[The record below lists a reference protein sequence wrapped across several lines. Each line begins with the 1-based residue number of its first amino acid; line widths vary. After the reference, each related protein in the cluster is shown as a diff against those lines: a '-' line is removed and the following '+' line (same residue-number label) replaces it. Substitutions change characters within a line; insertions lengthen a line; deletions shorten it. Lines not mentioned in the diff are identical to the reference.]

1 MKCAFLF
8 VGRRCFFGTN
18 DEVLLMQVI
27 TQIGQLKQIVHA
39 AKRAGKTVGLVP
51 TMGYLHEGH
60 LTLMRRARQEQGLV
74 IATLFVNPLQFGPQ
88 EDYADYPRD
97 LARDCELAESTGI
110 DVLFAPSVD
119 EMYPAGNGRTLTFVD
134 VEKIT
139 DSLCGASRPGHF
151 RGVATVVTK
160 LFNIAE
166 ADVAYFGQKDAQQ
179 VAVIRRMAEDL
190 NMNVKI
196 VAVPIVREPDGLAMS
211 SRNKYLAPAQRQAAL
226 VLSRSLA
233 RAASMLATGERD
245 SALILTAVREMIAQ
259 EPLAEIDYVSLVDPV
274 TMESLGQVETRALVA
289 LAVKFGRTRLIDNM
303 LWEGI

>member
-1 MKCAFLF
+1 
-8 VGRRCFFGTN
+8 
-18 DEVLLMQVI
+18 MQVI
-27 TQIGQLKQIVHA
+27 THIEELKQKIHDA
-39 AKRAGKTVGLVP
+39 RTLGKTIGVVP

-60 LTLMRRARQEQGLV
+60 LTLMRQARREQGFV

-110 DVLFAPSVD
+110 DVLFAPAVD
-119 EMYPAGNGRTLTFVD
+119 EMYPAGNGKTLTFVD

-139 DSLCGASRPGHF
+139 ASLCGASRPGHF

-196 VAVPIVREPDGLAMS
+196 VAVPIVRESDGLAMS
-211 SRNKYLAPAQRQAAL
+211 SRNKYLDSAQRQAAL
-226 VLSRSLA
+226 VLSRSLE
-233 RAASMLATGERD
+233 RAATLLAVGERD
-245 SALILTAVREMIAQ
+245 SSLIVATVRDLISQ
-259 EPLAEIDYVSLVDPV
+259 EPLAEIDYVSLVDPL
-274 TMESLGQVETRALVA
+274 TMEALDRVETRALLA
-289 LAVKFGRTRLIDNM
+289 LAVKFGKTRLIDNM
-303 LWEGI
+303 LWEGK

>member
-1 MKCAFLF
+1 
-8 VGRRCFFGTN
+8 
-18 DEVLLMQVI
+18 MQVI
-27 TQIGQLKQIVHA
+27 KQIEQLKQVVRDV
-39 AKRAGKTVGLVP
+39 KRQGKTVGLVP

-110 DVLFAPSVD
+110 DVLFAPAVD
-119 EMYPAGNGRTLTFVD
+119 EMYPAGNGKTLTFVD

-139 DSLCGASRPGHF
+139 ASLCGASRPGHF

-196 VAVPIVREPDGLAMS
+196 VAVPIVRESDGLAMS
-211 SRNKYLAPAQRQAAL
+211 SRNKYLDSAQRQAAL
-226 VLSRSLA
+226 VLSRSLE
-233 RAASMLATGERD
+233 RAASLLAAGERD
-245 SALILTAVREMIAQ
+245 SSLIVATVRDLISQ
-259 EPLAEIDYVSLVDPV
+259 EPLAEIDYVSLVDPL
-274 TMESLGQVETRALVA
+274 TMEALDRVETRALLA
-289 LAVKFGRTRLIDNM
+289 LAVKFGKTRLIDNM
-303 LWEGI
+303 LWEGK

>member
-1 MKCAFLF
+1 
-8 VGRRCFFGTN
+8 
-18 DEVLLMQVI
+18 MQVI
-27 TQIGQLKQIVHA
+27 KQIEQLKQVVRD
-39 AKRAGKTVGLVP
+39 AKRQGKTVGLVP

-110 DVLFAPSVD
+110 DVLFAPAVD
-119 EMYPAGNGRTLTFVD
+119 EMYPAGNGKTLTFVD
-134 VEKIT
+134 VQKIT
-139 DSLCGASRPGHF
+139 ASLCGASRPGHF

-196 VAVPIVREPDGLAMS
+196 VAVPIVRESDGLAMS
-211 SRNKYLAPAQRQAAL
+211 SRNKYLDSAQRQAAL
-226 VLSRSLA
+226 VLSRSLE
-233 RAASMLATGERD
+233 RAATLLATGERD
-245 SALILTAVREMIAQ
+245 SSLIVATVRDLISQ
-259 EPLAEIDYVSLVDPV
+259 EPLAEIDYVSLVDPL
-274 TMESLGQVETRALVA
+274 TMEALDRVEARALLA
-289 LAVKFGRTRLIDNM
+289 LAVKFGKTRLIDNM
-303 LWEGI
+303 LWEGK

>member
-1 MKCAFLF
+1 
-8 VGRRCFFGTN
+8 
-18 DEVLLMQVI
+18 MQVI
-27 TQIGQLKQIVHA
+27 KQIEQLKQVVRD
-39 AKRAGKTVGLVP
+39 AKRQGKTVGLVP

-110 DVLFAPSVD
+110 DVLFAPAVD
-119 EMYPAGNGRTLTFVD
+119 EMYPAGNGKTLTFVD

-139 DSLCGASRPGHF
+139 ASLCGASRPGHF

-196 VAVPIVREPDGLAMS
+196 VAVPIVRESDGLAMS
-211 SRNKYLAPAQRQAAL
+211 SRNKYLDSAQRQAAL
-226 VLSRSLA
+226 VLSRSLE
-233 RAASMLATGERD
+233 RASALLAAGERD
-245 SALILTAVREMIAQ
+245 SSLIVATVRDLISQ
-259 EPLAEIDYVSLVDPV
+259 EPLAEIDYVSLVDPL
-274 TMESLGQVETRALVA
+274 TMEALDRVETRALLA
-289 LAVKFGRTRLIDNM
+289 LAVKFGKTRLIDNM
-303 LWEGI
+303 LWEGK

>member
-1 MKCAFLF
+1 
-8 VGRRCFFGTN
+8 
-18 DEVLLMQVI
+18 MQVI
-27 TQIGQLKQIVHA
+27 KQIEQLKQVVRD
-39 AKRAGKTVGLVP
+39 AKRQGKTVGLVP

-110 DVLFAPSVD
+110 DVLFAPAVD
-119 EMYPAGNGRTLTFVD
+119 EMYPAGNGKTLTFVD

-139 DSLCGASRPGHF
+139 ASLCGASRPGHF

-179 VAVIRRMAEDL
+179 VAVIRRMTEDL

-196 VAVPIVREPDGLAMS
+196 IAVPIVRESDGLAMS
-211 SRNKYLAPAQRQAAL
+211 SRNKYLDSKQRQAAL
-226 VLSRSLA
+226 VLSRSLE
-233 RAASMLATGERD
+233 RAAALLATGERD
-245 SALILTAVREMIAQ
+245 SSLIVSTVRDLISQ
-259 EPLAEIDYVSLVDPV
+259 EPLAEIDYVSLVDPL
-274 TMESLGQVETRALVA
+274 TMEALDRVESRALLA
-289 LAVKFGRTRLIDNM
+289 LAVKFGKTRLIDNM
-303 LWEGI
+303 LWEGK

>member
-1 MKCAFLF
+1 
-8 VGRRCFFGTN
+8 
-18 DEVLLMQVI
+18 MQVI
-27 TQIGQLKQIVHA
+27 TKIGQLKQIIYT
-39 AKRAGKTVGLVP
+39 AKREGKTIGLVP

-97 LARDCELAESTGI
+97 LERDCKLAESTGI

-119 EMYPAGNGRTLTFVD
+119 EMYPDGNGKILSFVD

-139 DSLCGASRPGHF
+139 ATLCGASRPGHF

-179 VAVIRRMAEDL
+179 VAVIRRMTEDL

-211 SRNKYLAPAQRQAAL
+211 SRNKYLDPAQRQAAL
-226 VLSRSLA
+226 VLSRSLE
-233 RAASMLATGERD
+233 RAASLLAAGERD
-245 SALILTAVREMIAQ
+245 SALILAAVRELINQ
-259 EPLAEIDYVSLVDPV
+259 QPLAEIDYVSLVDPL
-274 TMESLGQVETRALVA
+274 SLAAIERVEQQALLA
-289 LAVKFGRTRLIDNM
+289 LAVKFGKTRLIDNM
-303 LWEGI
+303 LWEAK

>member
-1 MKCAFLF
+1 
-8 VGRRCFFGTN
+8 
-18 DEVLLMQVI
+18 MQVI
-27 TQIGQLKQIVHA
+27 TKIGQLKQIVHT
-39 AKRAGKTVGLVP
+39 AKREGKTVGLVP

-97 LARDCELAESTGI
+97 LERDCKLAESTGI

-119 EMYPAGNGRTLTFVD
+119 EMYPDGNGKILSFVD

-139 DSLCGASRPGHF
+139 ATLCGASRPGHF

-179 VAVIRRMAEDL
+179 VAVIRRMTEDL

-211 SRNKYLAPAQRQAAL
+211 SRNKYLDPAQRQAAL
-226 VLSRSLA
+226 VLSRSLE
-233 RAASMLATGERD
+233 RAASLLTAGERD
-245 SALILTAVREMIAQ
+245 SALILAAVRELINQ
-259 EPLAEIDYVSLVDPV
+259 QPLAEIDYVSLVDPL
-274 TMESLGQVETRALVA
+274 SLAAIERVEQQALLA
-289 LAVKFGRTRLIDNM
+289 LAVKFGKTRLIDNM
-303 LWEGI
+303 LWEAK

>member
-1 MKCAFLF
+1 
-8 VGRRCFFGTN
+8 
-18 DEVLLMQVI
+18 MQVI
-27 TQIGQLKQIVHA
+27 KQIEQLKQVVRDV
-39 AKRAGKTVGLVP
+39 KRQGKTVGLVP

-110 DVLFAPSVD
+110 DVLFAPAVD
-119 EMYPAGNGRTLTFVD
+119 EMYPAGNGKTLTFVD

-139 DSLCGASRPGHF
+139 ASLCGASRPGHF

-196 VAVPIVREPDGLAMS
+196 VAVPIVRESDGLAMS
-211 SRNKYLAPAQRQAAL
+211 SRNKYLDSAQRQAAL
-226 VLSRSLA
+226 VLSRSLE
-233 RAASMLATGERD
+233 RAATLLAAGERD
-245 SALILTAVREMIAQ
+245 SSLIVATVRDLISQ
-259 EPLAEIDYVSLVDPV
+259 EPLAEIDYVSLVDPL
-274 TMESLGQVETRALVA
+274 TMEALDRVETRALLA
-289 LAVKFGRTRLIDNM
+289 LAVKFGKTRLIDNM
-303 LWEGI
+303 LWEGK

>member
-1 MKCAFLF
+1 
-8 VGRRCFFGTN
+8 
-18 DEVLLMQVI
+18 MQVI
-27 TQIGQLKQIVHA
+27 KQIEQLKQVVRDV
-39 AKRAGKTVGLVP
+39 KRQGKTVGLVP

-110 DVLFAPSVD
+110 DVLFAPAVD
-119 EMYPAGNGRTLTFVD
+119 EMYPAGNGKTLTFVD

-139 DSLCGASRPGHF
+139 ASLCGASRPGHF

-196 VAVPIVREPDGLAMS
+196 VAVPIVRESDGLAMS
-211 SRNKYLAPAQRQAAL
+211 SRNKYLDSAQRQAAL
-226 VLSRSLA
+226 VLSRSLE
-233 RAASMLATGERD
+233 RAATLLAAGERD
-245 SALILTAVREMIAQ
+245 SSLIVATVRDLISQ
-259 EPLAEIDYVSLVDPV
+259 EPLAEIDYVSLVDPL
-274 TMESLGQVETRALVA
+274 TMEGLDRVETRALLA
-289 LAVKFGRTRLIDNM
+289 LAVKFGKTRLIDNM
-303 LWEGI
+303 LWEGK

>member
-1 MKCAFLF
+1 
-8 VGRRCFFGTN
+8 
-18 DEVLLMQVI
+18 MQVI
-27 TQIGQLKQIVHA
+27 KQIEQLKQVVRDV
-39 AKRAGKTVGLVP
+39 KRQGKTVGLVP

-74 IATLFVNPLQFGPQ
+74 IATLFVNPLQFGPL

-110 DVLFAPSVD
+110 DVLFAPAVD
-119 EMYPAGNGRTLTFVD
+119 EMYPAGNGKTLTFVD

-139 DSLCGASRPGHF
+139 ASLCGASRPGHF

-196 VAVPIVREPDGLAMS
+196 VAVPIVRESDGLAMS
-211 SRNKYLAPAQRQAAL
+211 SRNKYLDSAQRQAAL
-226 VLSRSLA
+226 VLSRSLE
-233 RAASMLATGERD
+233 RAASLLAAGERD
-245 SALILTAVREMIAQ
+245 SSLIVATVRDLISQ
-259 EPLAEIDYVSLVDPV
+259 EPLAEIDYVSLVDPL
-274 TMESLGQVETRALVA
+274 TMEALDRVEARALLA
-289 LAVKFGRTRLIDNM
+289 LAVKFGKTRLIDNM
-303 LWEGI
+303 LWEGK

>member
-1 MKCAFLF
+1 
-8 VGRRCFFGTN
+8 
-18 DEVLLMQVI
+18 MQVI
-27 TQIGQLKQIVHA
+27 TKIGQLKQIIYT
-39 AKRAGKTVGLVP
+39 AKREGKTIGLVP

-97 LARDCELAESTGI
+97 LERDCRLAESTGI

-119 EMYPAGNGRTLTFVD
+119 EMYPAGNGKILSFVD
-134 VEKIT
+134 VEQIT
-139 DSLCGASRPGHF
+139 ATLCGASRPGHF

-179 VAVIRRMAEDL
+179 VAVIRRMTEDL

-226 VLSRSLA
+226 VLSRSLE
-233 RAASMLATGERD
+233 RAASLLAAGERD
-245 SALILTAVREMIAQ
+245 SALILAAVRELIDQ
-259 EPLAEIDYVSLVDPV
+259 QPLAEIDYVSLVDPL
-274 TMESLGQVETRALVA
+274 SLAAIERVEQQALLA
-289 LAVKFGRTRLIDNM
+289 LAVKFGKTRLIDNM
-303 LWEGI
+303 LWEAK